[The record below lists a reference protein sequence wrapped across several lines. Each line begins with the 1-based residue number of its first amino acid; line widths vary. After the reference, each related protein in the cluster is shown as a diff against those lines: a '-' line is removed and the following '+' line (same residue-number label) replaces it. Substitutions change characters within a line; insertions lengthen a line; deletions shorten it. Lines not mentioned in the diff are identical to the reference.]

1 MIVFAYGSNMSI
13 HRIRQRTPSVQK
25 IANVYVNGYRFAFNK
40 FSTDDQSGKGNISM
54 TENDQD
60 IVRGVLFEIND
71 NEIPALDRAEG
82 GYHRI
87 QVTGYVEGN
96 NPFIVEAYVANA
108 NRINNSLR
116 PLDWYKL
123 FVVRG
128 AIENNLPQDYI
139 NFIEQF
145 EADIDEN
152 QERRQRNLDI
162 LNTG

>member
-13 HRIRQRTPSVQK
+13 NRIRQRAPSAQK
-25 IANVYVNGYRFAFNK
+25 IANVYVNGYHFAFNK
-40 FSTDDQSGKGNISM
+40 FSTEDLSGKGNISM

-60 IVRGVLFEIND
+60 SVWGVLFNIDD

-87 QVTGYVEGN
+87 QVTCYVEEN
-96 NPFIVEAYVANA
+96 SPFIAEAYVANA

-123 FVVRG
+123 FVVGG

-139 NFIEQF
+139 NSIEQF
-145 EADIDEN
+145 DTDIDEN